1 MLDKKQIWMIFLF
14 KFTTSC
20 KAVETAHIIINAFGP
35 GTAVQW
41 WYKKLC
47 KGNYSREDKE
57 CSGWPLK
64 VDKTN
69 WEDHQSWSS

>member
-1 MLDKKQIWMIFLF
+1 MIFLF

-20 KAVETAHIIINAFGP
+20 KAVETAHNIINAFGP
-35 GTAVQW
+35 GTANEGTVQW

-47 KGNYSREDKE
+47 KGNYSHEDKE
-57 CSGWPLK
+57 CSGRPLK

-69 WEDHQSWSS
+69 